1 VPIFSS
7 LARSARTQQAKI
19 AFDQAKTQ
27 LTETEQKLK
36 LQYANAKSEYEFSIE
51 EYATAKTQLNL
62 SERIEK
68 KQQIKFTEG
77 LSSSF
82 DFNDAQRQLYT
93 AQQKFLQSM
102 VNIINKKAS
111 LEKIINKK

>member
-1 VPIFSS
+1 
-7 LARSARTQQAKI
+7 
-19 AFDQAKTQ
+19 
-27 LTETEQKLK
+27 LTETEQRLK
-36 LQYANAKSEYEFSIE
+36 LQYATAKSEYEFSIE
-51 EYATAKTQLNL
+51 EYETAKSNLKL

-93 AQQKFLQSM
+93 AQQNYLQSM

-111 LEKIINKK
+111 LEKVINKI

>member
-1 VPIFSS
+1 
-7 LARSARTQQAKI
+7 
-19 AFDQAKTQ
+19 
-27 LTETEQKLK
+27 
-36 LQYANAKSEYEFSIE
+36 
-51 EYATAKTQLNL
+51 LNL

-93 AQQKFLQSM
+93 AQQKYIQTM

-111 LEKIINKK
+111 LEKITTN

>member
-1 VPIFSS
+1 MMQS
-7 LARSARTQQAKI
+7 LLGLAYLPQAKI
-19 AFDQAKTQ
+19 AFEKSKTQ

-36 LQYANAKSEYEFSIE
+36 LQYASAKSEYEFSIE
-51 EYATAKTQLNL
+51 EFATAKTNLNL
-62 SERIEK
+62 AERIEK

-82 DFNDAQRQLYT
+82 DFSEAQRQLY
-93 AQQKFLQSM
+93 ASQQNYLQSM

-111 LEKIINKK
+111 LERVINKK